1 MQRLTVDS
9 AVQRIVQRLT
19 VDSAVHIV
27 QSFPVDYLKSLNS
40 NRLKKLLS
48 PIVFLKNKNSNRVK
62 PQRSPFVFLKIKNS
76 NRVKPQLS
84 PFVFLNFVFM
94 KNKDFNSE
102 NSECNSHK
110 TAQNDFYA

>member
-19 VDSAVHIV
+19 VDSVVHIV

-62 PQRSPFVFLKIKNS
+62 PQI
-76 NRVKPQLS
+76 S

-110 TAQNDFYA
+110 TAQNNFYA

>member
-1 MQRLTVDS
+1 MQRLPVDS

-62 PQRSPFVFLKIKNS
+62 PQ
-76 NRVKPQLS
+76 LS

-110 TAQNDFYA
+110 TAQNNFYA

>member
-1 MQRLTVDS
+1 MQHLPVDS

-19 VDSAVHIV
+19 VDSVVHIV

-62 PQRSPFVFLKIKNS
+62 PQISPFVFLKIKNS

-84 PFVFLNFVFM
+84 PFVFM

-110 TAQNDFYA
+110 TAQNNFYA